1 MNYKEKDLIVFFD
14 SIGHTSVAE
23 FVSETDTTVVVKNP
37 MYLAAIPHRS
47 QEDERRIEV
56 HFETPAW
63 FFRDFMADHNEP
75 FIVTLEK
82 SQFNFANKVELA
94 EIIKLR
100 YYNNFARIVGG
111 APEQV
116 DSSGNPVKNQAVNNG
131 AAAKSDS
138 TEENK
143 AK

>member
-23 FVSETDTTVVVKNP
+23 FISETDTTVVVKNP

-75 FIVTLEK
+75 FIVTLGK
-82 SQFNFANKVELA
+82 SQFNFAEKVELA

-111 APEQV
+111 SPEQV
-116 DSSGNPVKNQAVNNG
+116 DSSGNPVK
-131 AAAKSDS
+131 AKSGDGNVS
-138 TEENK
+138 EENN
-143 AK
+143 AKETSN

>member
-1 MNYKEKDLIVFFD
+1 MNYKEKELIVFFD

-23 FVSETDTTVVVKNP
+23 FVSETETTIVVKNP

-47 QEDERRIEV
+47 AEDERRIEV

-75 FIVTLEK
+75 FTVTLQK
-82 SQFNFANKVELA
+82 GQFNFANSVELA

-116 DSSGNPVKNQAVNNG
+116 DSSGNPVKNESTNN
-131 AAAKSDS
+131 
-138 TEENK
+138 TPEENK
-143 AK
+143 SNENKN

>member
-23 FVSETDTTVVVKNP
+23 FVTETDTTVVVKNP

-116 DSSGNPVKNQAVNNG
+116 DASGNPVKVAAVNQPL
-131 AAAKSDS
+131 AEDKPS
-138 TEENK
+138 EENK

>member
-23 FVSETDTTVVVKNP
+23 FISETDTAVVVKNP

-116 DSSGNPVKNQAVNNG
+116 DASGNPVKT
-131 AAAKSDS
+131 AAANQQAQTDVNPI
-138 TEENK
+138 EENK
-143 AK
+143 SK